1 MKKFLAVLLSIATI
15 VVIVFAALDQREGLW
30 HCKQQCTVEK
40 QNTVEDSININ
51 VNDTLQSNSI
61 SVEIE
66 PLTDT
71 TIIDL

>member
-1 MKKFLAVLLSIATI
+1 MKKILAVLLSIATI

-30 HCKQQCTVEK
+30 HCKQQSTIEK

-66 PLTDT
+66 PLTNT